1 VARWAICVIAAL
13 IASAPFLISIAG
25 HYHLRIL
32 HSAPLNYVFAETD
45 IQSARDLLWSALNWR
60 NGAAVCG
67 FILLFVTPQR
77 RGVRRLF
84 ITWLV
89 VAASM
94 LAFGYAKQVWP
105 NDPWPA
111 PVPSFHW
118 LFQLRLAAVL
128 LAGSA
133 VWGIAHA
140 ISLFARRWRA
150 VPAAL
155 PAVTIMMILLVVMYP
170 RFAAKYDFT
179 TAREIALQ
187 YAALPGF
194 SDTIGWLR
202 RELPRDSVVLASPD
216 DSLVLLGAAGKK
228 AVYLLPAFSNPYVP
242 YQPRFDAA
250 EKLYQSLVAH
260 ERAEFLA
267 TASKYDV
274 SYVLLSSSSPAF
286 LEACMS
292 APFVTRVFSSGAYAV
307 LRIDPP
313 ITSRD

>member
-1 VARWAICVIAAL
+1 M
-13 IASAPFLISIAG
+13 
-25 HYHLRIL
+25 
-32 HSAPLNYVFAETD
+32 
-45 IQSARDLLWSALNWR
+45 
-60 NGAAVCG
+60 
-67 FILLFVTPQR
+67 LLFVTPR
-77 RGVRRLF
+77 HRGARRLY

-128 LAGSA
+128 LAGYA
-133 VWGIAHA
+133 VWGIASA
-140 ISLFARRWRA
+140 ISLLVRRWRP
-150 VPAAL
+150 VPAAF
-155 PAVTIMMILLVVMYP
+155 PAVVIMIVLLVVMYP

-179 TAREIALQ
+179 TAREVSLQ

-194 SDTIGWLR
+194 TETIGWLR
-202 RELPRDSVVLASPD
+202 RELPRDTVVLASPD

-260 ERAEFLA
+260 ERAAFLA

-274 SYVLLSSSSPAF
+274 SYVLLSSSSREF
-286 LEACMS
+286 LDACTS
-292 APFVTRVFSSGAYAV
+292 APFVTPVFSSGVYAV

-313 ITSRD
+313 ISSPD